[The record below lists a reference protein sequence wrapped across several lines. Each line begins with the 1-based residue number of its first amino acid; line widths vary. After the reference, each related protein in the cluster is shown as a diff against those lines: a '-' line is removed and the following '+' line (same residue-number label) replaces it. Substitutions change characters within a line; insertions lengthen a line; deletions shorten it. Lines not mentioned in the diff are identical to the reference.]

1 MNWISRQTD
10 RDRSF
15 VGAFAKSKLSLKKQT
30 FCKNK
35 ENSNILREKKIQ
47 TFCKKNR
54 TFCKNQKEKTN
65 ILQKKISDL
74 HWCNGIDYVFIVHLI
89 QSQYFFSAKTKVP
102 SNSRKWGIFQ
112 NNAKRL
118 YWNRAKPYIIRKSK
132 HDCLS
137 VSSPCSLFINT
148 PMK

>member
-15 VGAFAKSKLSLKKQT
+15 VGEFAKSKLSLKKQT
-30 FCKNK
+30 FWKT
-35 ENSNILREKKIQ
+35 KKIQ
-47 TFCKKNR
+47 TFCKKKIR

-65 ILQKKISDL
+65 ILQKKLSDL

-89 QSQYFFSAKTKVP
+89 QSQYFFSEKTKEVP

>member
-1 MNWISRQTD
+1 MNRISRQTD

-15 VGAFAKSKLSLKKQT
+15 VGAFAKRKLSLKNKHFAKT
-30 FCKNK
+30 KKN
-35 ENSNILREKKIQ
+35 Q
-47 TFCKKNR
+47 TFCKKKIR
-54 TFCKNQKEKTN
+54 TFCKHKKNLRFAMELIMFSSSISSKVN
-65 ILQKKISDL
+65 I
-74 HWCNGIDYVFIVHLI
+74 
-89 QSQYFFSAKTKVP
+89 FFSKKTKEVP

-112 NNAKRL
+112 HNAKRL